1 MARPFRA
8 FDCWTPRSKACMLDG
23 TTFREIVSQ
32 RRRGV
37 APSLFRGVLRAAEL
51 PYSLAV
57 SWRNRRYDRGHA
69 VVRGVNVPVIS
80 VGNLT
85 LGGTGKTP
93 MVKWLAR
100 YLTARGIRVAIVS
113 RGYGARSTVQG
124 ARSDENGA
132 SGERQDRPRDNLG
145 SVLPALNDE
154 ALELEQSLPGV
165 PHVQDPDRVA
175 GAQRAI
181 DQFGCQL
188 VLLDDGF
195 QHRRLARDLDIVL
208 LDALEPFG
216 HEHVFPRGTLREPL
230 AGLQRADIVCLT
242 RAAAIATHEREA
254 IRRRIFRLAPQAA
267 WCEATHGPTKL
278 LSASGDWRPLALLS
292 GKRVAAFCGIGNPA
306 GFRHTLASTGA
317 QVVAWREFPD
327 HYAFAMADQKELE
340 KFVAHSDAELVVCT
354 HKDLVKLRQNEIAG
368 RPLWAVEIEMQ
379 FLSGCELIEELVK
392 RVTGGDARQAPGS
405 AGG

>member
-1 MARPFRA
+1 MDPKRIE
-8 FDCWTPRSKACMLDG
+8 TCMLDG
-23 TTFREIVSQ
+23 ATFRDIVSE
-32 RRRGV
+32 RRQGV
-37 APSLFRGVLRAAEL
+37 APSFLRGLLRAAEV
-51 PYSLAV
+51 PYSLAID
-57 SWRNRRYDRGHA
+57 WRNRRYDRGHA
-69 VVRGVNVPVIS
+69 AVRGVSVPVIS

-100 YLTARGIRVAIVS
+100 RLAERGIRVAIVS
-113 RGYGARSTVQG
+113 RGYGARSKEQG
-124 ARSDENGA
+124 ARSEENWAAGK
-132 SGERQDRPRDNLG
+132 GQDRPRDNPG
-145 SVLPALNDE
+145 SVLPAPRSPLPALNDE
-154 ALELEQSLPGV
+154 AMELEQALPDV
-165 PHVQDPDRVA
+165 PHVQNPDRVA

-230 AGLQRADIVCLT
+230 AALQRAHVVCLT
-242 RAAAIATHEREA
+242 RATAIATHEREA
-254 IRRRIFRLAPQAA
+254 IRRRVYELAPQAA
-267 WCEATHGPTKL
+267 WCEAAHAPTKL
-278 LSASGDWRPLALLS
+278 ITAAADSRPLSLLS

-317 QVVAWREFPD
+317 QIVGWREFPD
-327 HYAFAMADQKELE
+327 HHAFTTADQKELE
-340 KFVAHSDAELVVCT
+340 KFVARSDAELVVCT
-354 HKDLVKLRQNEIAG
+354 HKDLVKLRQNELAG

-379 FLSGCELIEELVK
+379 FVSGRELIEELVK
-392 RVTGGDARQAPGS
+392 RVTDGDGRQAPGS

>member
-1 MARPFRA
+1 
-8 FDCWTPRSKACMLDG
+8 MLSS
-23 TTFREIVSQ
+23 TTFREIVSE
-32 RRRGV
+32 RRHGV
-37 APSLFRGVLRAAEL
+37 APSLLRGVLRAAEV

-57 SWRNRRYDRGHA
+57 GWRNRRYDRGDA
-69 VVRGVNVPVIS
+69 VVRRVSVPVIS

-93 MVKWLAR
+93 MVKWLTQCVA
-100 YLTARGIRVAIVS
+100 ARGIRAAIVS
-113 RGYGARSTVQG
+113 RGYRAN
-124 ARSDENGA
+124 ENG
-132 SGERQDRPRDNLG
+132 R
-145 SVLPALNDE
+145 NDE
-154 ALELEQSLPGV
+154 AAELEQSLPDV

-181 DQFGCQL
+181 DSFGCQL
-188 VLLDDGF
+188 ILLDDGF

-216 HEHVFPRGTLREPL
+216 HEHVFPRGTLREPII
-230 AGLQRADIVCLT
+230 GLQRAHVVCLT
-242 RAAAIATHEREA
+242 RAATIATYEREA
-254 IRRRIFRLAPQAA
+254 IRRRVSKLAPQAA

-278 LSASGDWRPLALLS
+278 LSASGDSKPLALLS

-327 HYAFAMADQKELE
+327 HHAFTAADQEELE
-340 KFVAHSDAELVVCT
+340 NLVTHCNAELVVCT
-354 HKDLVKLRQNEIAG
+354 QKDLVKLRQDEIAG

-379 FLSGCELIEELVK
+379 FLEGRELLEDLVD
-392 RVTGGDARQAPGS
+392 RVTNGDAR
-405 AGG
+405 

>member
-1 MARPFRA
+1 
-8 FDCWTPRSKACMLDG
+8 MLDG
-23 TTFREIVSQ
+23 RSFREIVSE

-37 APSLFRGVLRAAEL
+37 APSLLRGALRAAEV

-57 SWRNRRYDRGHA
+57 GWRNRRYDRGHA
-69 VVRGVNVPVIS
+69 VVHGVSVPVIS

-93 MVKWLAR
+93 MVKWLAWW
-100 YLTARGIRVAIVS
+100 LATLGIRVAIVS
-113 RGYGARSTVQG
+113 RGYRRSMERGAGSKEQERPKASSGRLLPAPRS
-124 ARSDENGA
+124 
-132 SGERQDRPRDNLG
+132 PL
-145 SVLPALNDE
+145 LALNDE
-154 ALELEQSLPGV
+154 AMELNRSLPGV

-230 AGLQRADIVCLT
+230 TGLQRADIVCLT
-242 RAAAIATHEREA
+242 RATAIPAHEREA
-254 IRRRIFRLAPQAA
+254 IRRRVFRLAPKAA
-267 WCEATHGPTKL
+267 WCEAAHGPTKL
-278 LSASGDWRPLALLS
+278 LSASGDWQPLALMS

-327 HYAFAMADQKELE
+327 HHMFSAADQKELE
-340 KFVAHSDAELVVCT
+340 KFVARSDAELVVCT
-354 HKDLVKLRQNEIAG
+354 HKDLVKLRQNELAV

-379 FLSGCELIEELVK
+379 FLSGRELIEELVK